1 MRRFEDRTDPVT
13 GERYRAV
20 FARGEALQDDP
31 LLNKGT
37 CFTGEERDALGLRG
51 LLPPGIAT
59 EEEQRARAYENYQR
73 SGNDVQRYL
82 FLAALQDRNET
93 LFYRLLLDHLEEM
106 TPIVYTPTVGKV
118 CEQFSHI
125 YRRPRGLYISSQDR
139 GRVAAIL
146 RAAPV
151 PEARVIVVT
160 DNEAIL
166 GIGDQGV
173 GGMGIPIGKL
183 ALYTAGAGIHPALC
197 LPIDLDVG
205 TDNQTLLDDP
215 LYLGVPRRRLRGSEY
230 DELIQELV
238 DGICEVF
245 PRAIV
250 QWEDFANQKAFRVL
264 AAYRDRIPS
273 FNDDIE
279 GTGAVVVAGVR
290 SALRHIGRVLPD
302 ERIVFY
308 GAGASGAGCAL
319 AVRRALEAEGVPP
332 RVLASRVLCLDS
344 KGLILND
351 RPGLEG
357 EKALIAADPMMVR
370 AWGIAS
376 SARIPLAEV
385 VERFHPT
392 VLIGASGQ
400 PGAFTEAV
408 VRAMHR
414 HCARPIILP
423 ISNPTANAEAT
434 PADLLR
440 WTEGAAVVGTGSPF
454 PPVDFGGTTYEIGQG
469 NNALIFPGVGLG
481 AIAVDARRLT
491 DGAFDAASR
500 ALCDC
505 TTIRG
510 LPGEPIYPPLASL
523 RSVSASVALAVGRT
537 LVSEGAAAEFS
548 DDDIERR
555 VRSMIWDPVYRPY
568 RPA

>member
-20 FARGEALQDDP
+20 FVRGEALQDDP

-37 CFTGEERDALGLRG
+37 CFTEEERDALGLRG

-230 DELIQELV
+230 DDLIQELV
-238 DGICEVF
+238 DGIREVF

-250 QWEDFANQKAFRVL
+250 QWEDFANRKAFRVL

-279 GTGAVVVAGVR
+279 GTGAVVVAGIR

-308 GAGASGAGCAL
+308 GAGASGGGCAL

-332 RVLASRVLCLDS
+332 RELASRVLCLDS

-357 EKALIAADPMMVR
+357 EKALIAADPVMVR

-376 SARIPLAEV
+376 SAPIPLAEV
-385 VERFHPT
+385 VQRFHPT